1 MLKSSLKK
9 FIPKPLL
16 LLYHK
21 TLAVLANI
29 YYRFPSRKLVVIG
42 VTGTKGKSSTVFMI
56 TRILEEA
63 GLKVGSINTIFFK
76 IAEKEWLNNTK
87 QGMPGRFRSQKL
99 LRQIVKAGCTHA
111 VIEVTS
117 EGVMQHRHWGIA
129 FDVAVFT
136 NLSPEHI
143 EAHGSFA
150 NYREAKALIFKNL
163 NSSFRKKESFIMSL
177 RAKRSNPEINSGIAS
192 VASTLP
198 RNDSIKKVI
207 VANRLDS
214 EAPYFLKFPAQEKW
228 GVWGT
233 CLGSED
239 IVGEKK
245 LCASDI
251 RATRSGAG
259 FTVDGHFIQLALPG
273 EFMVANAMLA
283 IAAALSLGVSMMVGK
298 EALEKIKTI
307 PGRLEF
313 VEAGQDFK
321 VIVDYAHEP
330 RSMEAVLT
338 VGREAAPGHKLI
350 VVFGVTG
357 GGRDRAKR
365 PIMGELAAKYADYII
380 LTTDDPYTDDPKKLI
395 DDIAPGIAKSGAKW
409 HEEQN
414 WWRVAD
420 RREAI
425 QKAFQLSDSGDVV
438 LLLGKGSEQVMAI
451 GGKLVPWNDVDV
463 VRELINSNI

>member
-1 MLKSSLKK
+1 MLKKLIKSL
-9 FIPKPLL
+9 IPKQFLL
-16 LLYHK
+16 VYHK
-21 TLAVLANI
+21 ALAILANL
-29 YYRFPSRKLVVIG
+29 YYRFPSHKLIVIG
-42 VTGTKGKSSTVFMI
+42 VTGTKGKSSTALMI

-63 GLKVGSINTIFFK
+63 GHKIGSSNTIFFK
-76 IAEKEWLNNTK
+76 VADKEWPNNTK
-87 QGMPGRFRSQKL
+87 QGMPGRFKLQKL
-99 LRQIVKAGCTHA
+99 LSQMVGSGCTHA

-117 EGVMQHRHWGIA
+117 EGILQHRHWGIA
-129 FDVAVFT
+129 FDIAVFT

-163 NSSFRKKESFIMSL
+163 NSGFRKTMQKQ
-177 RAKRSNPEINSGIAS
+177 K
-192 VASTLP
+192 
-198 RNDSIKKVI
+198 IKKVI

-214 EAPYFLKFPAQEKW
+214 EAPFFLKFPADEKW

-245 LCASDI
+245 LCAANI
-251 RATRSGAG
+251 QETGKGAS
-259 FTVDGHFIQLALPG
+259 FTVEDRLIQLSLPG
-273 EFMVANAMLA
+273 AFMASNAMLA
-283 IAAALSLGVSMMVGK
+283 MAAAFSLGVSVSACK
-298 EALEKIKTI
+298 DALEKISFI
-307 PGRLEF
+307 PGRLQA

-321 VIVDYAHEP
+321 VVVDYAHEP
-330 RSMEAVLT
+330 RSFESVLEL
-338 VGREAAPGHKLI
+338 GRKQAESRKLI

-365 PIMGELAAKYADYII
+365 PIMGALAAKYADNII
-380 LTTDDPYTDDPKKLI
+380 LTTDDPYNDDPKKLI

-409 HEEQN
+409 HEGQN

-425 QKAFQLSDSGDVV
+425 KKAFQLAASGDVV

-451 GGKLVPWNDVDV
+451 GGKLLPWSDEEVA
-463 VRELINSNI
+463 RELLNS